1 MKYDVMESKMKFICM
16 ILSLATFNSFGY
28 DPEAYLNPNRHVC
41 SMAISN
47 QIYNPADFF
56 NNNLRYRID
65 ENIGSVTVSI
75 DNGDGTTR
83 NIVIDVAPL
92 VRNAAAMWNQRLIA
106 RGSPIRLTEV
116 PQGSPSEAN
125 FQISRAND
133 AQQASLG
140 GDLAETT
147 SVLPTDILE
156 HYVEPEFNR
165 PGMFLTNTFSY
176 SRDFFNTIRRT
187 LNEHYTEHHAAKIV
201 VYQTIAHEFGH
212 ALGLTHPGL
221 LNLEKRQ
228 VSEKEEQIVIDRS
241 NPGNFLALAI
251 TAELEQGQSDARV
264 PLMTNNDT
272 YFFHLRHQLD
282 RRLNYDDIGPSE
294 LELNAIDMENACG
307 GLTSS
312 QPKRNVVFSTSC
324 KEKPRIFY
332 PITQSLIPIYQILL
346 F

>member
-1 MKYDVMESKMKFICM
+1 MKYYVTESKMKFICM

-41 SMAISN
+41 SIAISN

-83 NIVIDVAPL
+83 NFAIDVAPL
-92 VRNAAAMWNQRLIA
+92 VRNAADMWNQRFIA

-116 PQGSPSEAN
+116 PQGSPSEAD
-125 FQISRAND
+125 FQISREND
-133 AQQASLG
+133 AQQATWG
-140 GDLAETT
+140 EALAHTT
-147 SVLPTDILE
+147 LVLPADILE
-156 HYVEPEFNR
+156 HYAVPAFNR
-165 PGMFLTNTFSY
+165 PGMFLTDTFPY
-176 SRDFFNTIRRT
+176 SKETFNTIRRT
-187 LNEHYTEHHAAKIV
+187 LNEHYTEPHAAKIV
-201 VYQTIAHEFGH
+201 VYQTIVHEFGH
-212 ALGLTHPGL
+212 ALGLAHPGV
-221 LNLEKRQ
+221 LNLEQ
-228 VSEKEEQIVIDRS
+228 LPVSEKEEQIVIDTS

-264 PLMTNNDT
+264 PLMTDSDT
-272 YFFHLRHQLD
+272 YFFRLRHQLD

-312 QPKRNVVFSTSC
+312 QPKRNIVFSASC

-332 PITQSLIPIYQILL
+332 PITQSLIPIYQTLL

>member
-1 MKYDVMESKMKFICM
+1 MKFICM

-41 SMAISN
+41 SIAISN

-65 ENIGSVTVSI
+65 KNIGSVTVSI
-75 DNGDGTTR
+75 DNGDGTER
-83 NIVIDVAPL
+83 NIIIDVAPL
-92 VRNAAAMWNQRLIA
+92 VRNAAYMWNQRFIA

-116 PQGSPSEAN
+116 PQGSPSEAD
-125 FQISRAND
+125 FQISRPND
-133 AQQASLG
+133 AQQAILRSREN
-140 GDLAETT
+140 LAQTT
-147 SVLPTDILE
+147 FVLPTDILE
-156 HYVEPEFNR
+156 HYPVPEFNR

-176 SRDFFNTIRRT
+176 SRDFFNTIRRA
-187 LNEHYTEHHAAKIV
+187 LNERYTEHQAAKIV

-221 LNLEKRQ
+221 LSLENEKEKR
-228 VSEKEEQIVIDRS
+228 IVIDTS
-241 NPGNFLALAI
+241 NLGNFLALAI

-264 PLMTNNDT
+264 PLMTEDDN
-272 YFFHLRHQLD
+272 YFFRLRHQLG
-282 RRLNYDDIGPSE
+282 RRLNYDDIEPSE

-312 QPKRNVVFSTSC
+312 RPRRNVVFSASC

-332 PITQSLIPIYQILL
+332 PITQSLIPIYQTLL